1 MKKEW
6 FLDRYCGEQFV
17 ALKEDGVLT
26 EFSAEKEPRQDVVGN
41 IYKGKIVNVLAGM
54 NACFVSCG
62 FSKNCYLSMD
72 ASYTDCSK
80 YDETPV
86 IKTNATT
93 EYKEGD
99 EIIVQVVQAPRGN
112 KGAKVTTHL
121 SFVGKSC
128 IYLPTTDFLG
138 ISRKITDEKQRE
150 KLLSMLEKIR
160 QKTGG
165 GYIARTQAPY
175 ATPKQWKAET
185 EYLQNLYKQMLKKS
199 ETAQVGDLLYEDEDL
214 PARMMRDSYGDEIS
228 VIHVGDA
235 ELYERIKT
243 LINLRGDIPMKKLV
257 KHTGELSMFQEHG
270 ITPLVYEAMKP
281 NVSLPSGGY
290 LIIDETEALTVI
302 DVNSGSFTGNK
313 DLEDTV
319 YKVNLEAAQEIARQ
333 VRLRNVGGIVVVDF
347 IDMVSDEHKI
357 AVTEE
362 LKKHLASDKAK
373 CKVLPMSEFCLT
385 QFTRKR
391 IGGETLSFLLKPCPH
406 CAGIGQVHADI
417 FVITRLRDAILSC
430 FAKGWTSAIV
440 DLNEGIMQKIL
451 SEGTF
456 SIEVKNRWKDK
467 RIYLIPHKTF
477 TEEEFTLR
485 GENAS
490 VLELPDKAKL
500 LY

>member
-62 FSKNCYLSMD
+62 FSKNCYLALD

-86 IKTNATT
+86 IKSSQNH
-93 EYKEGD
+93 EFSVGD
-99 EIIVQVVQAPRGN
+99 EIIVQVIQAPRGN

-138 ISRKITDEKQRE
+138 ISRKITDEKERE
-150 KLLSMLEKIR
+150 KLFKMMEKIR

-175 ATPKQWKAET
+175 ATAKQWKAET
-185 EYLQNLYKQMLKKS
+185 EYLQKLYKQMLDKAKNG
-199 ETAQVGDLLYEDEDL
+199 QVGDLLYEDEDL
-214 PARMMRDSYGDEIS
+214 PSRMMRDCFGDEIS

-235 ELYERIKT
+235 ELYERIKN
-243 LINLRGDIPMKKLV
+243 LIALRSDIPMKKLV
-257 KHTGELSMFQEHG
+257 MHTGELSMFQEHG
-270 ITPLVYEAMKP
+270 IMPLVYEATRP
-281 NVSLPSGGY
+281 NVALPSGGY

-302 DVNSGSFTGNK
+302 DVNTGSFTGNNN
-313 DLEDTV
+313 LEDTV
-319 YKVNLEAAQEIARQ
+319 FKVNLEAAKEIARQ

-347 IDMVSDEHKI
+347 IDMASEEHKT

-362 LKKHLASDKAK
+362 LKKYLAQDKAK
-373 CKVLPMSEFCLT
+373 CKVLEMSEFCLT

-391 IGGETLSFLLKPCPH
+391 IGGEALSFLLKPCPH
-406 CAGIGQVHADI
+406 CAGNGHVHADI
-417 FVITRLRDAILSC
+417 FVITRLRDAILKC
-430 FAKGWTSAIV
+430 FSKGWTSAIV

-451 SEGTF
+451 QEGTF

-477 TEEEFTLR
+477 AEEEFTLR
-485 GENAS
+485 GENTS
-490 VLELPDKAKL
+490 VLDLPDKAKL

>member
-1 MKKEW
+1 MLVKKANRRSFMKKEW
-6 FLDRYCGEQFV
+6 
-17 ALKEDGVLT
+17 VLT
-26 EFSAEKEPRQDVVGN
+26 EFSAEKEPRQDIVGN
-41 IYKGKIVNVLAGM
+41 VYKGKIVNVLAGM
-54 NACFVSCG
+54 NACFVACG
-62 FSKNCYLSMD
+62 FSKNCYLSLD

-86 IKTNATT
+86 IQSNSKREFAV
-93 EYKEGD
+93 GD
-99 EIIVQVVQAPRGN
+99 EVIVQVTQAPRGN

-128 IYLPTTDFLG
+128 IYLPTTDFIG
-138 ISRKITDEKQRE
+138 ISRKITDEKERE
-150 KLLSMLEKIR
+150 KLFKTMEKIR

-165 GYIARTQAPY
+165 GYIARTQAPF
-175 ATPKQWKAET
+175 ATAKQWKAEI
-185 EYLQNLYKQMLKKS
+185 EYLQKLYRQMMQKA

-214 PARMMRDSYGDEIS
+214 PARMMRDCFGDEIS

-235 ELYERIKT
+235 ELYERLKN
-243 LINLRGDIPMKKLV
+243 LINLRSDISPKKLV
-257 KHTGELSMFQEHG
+257 MHTGELSMFQEYG
-270 ITPLVYEAMKP
+270 IMPLVYEATRP

-290 LIIDETEALTVI
+290 LIIDETEALTVV
-302 DVNSGSFTGNK
+302 DVNTGSFTGNK
-313 DLEDTV
+313 NLQDTV
-319 YKVNLEAAQEIARQ
+319 FQVNLEAAKEIARQ
-333 VRLRNVGGIVVVDF
+333 VRLRNVGGIFVVDF
-347 IDMVSDEHKI
+347 IDMAREEDKI

-362 LKKHLASDKAK
+362 LKKHLSKDKAK

-391 IGGETLSFLLKPCPH
+391 IGGEALSFLLKPCPH
-406 CAGIGQVHADI
+406 CAGNGHVHADI
-417 FVITRLRDAILSC
+417 FVITRLRDAILGC

-440 DLNEGIMQKIL
+440 DLNEGIMEEIL
-451 SEGTF
+451 KEGTF

-477 TEEEFTLR
+477 AEEEFTLR

-490 VLELPDKAKL
+490 VLDLPDKAQL